1 MGKTA
6 FGLHYQFGNNESYR
20 GWFIPFVS
28 LDIRFWQLGSGMDSW
43 KLQVTSSL
51 CHVNA
56 SMLLRKKSYY
66 NNTFS
71 LFSFPLVMNIMQ
83 FWVIDTFIKHKTDK
97 AGQNIRLT
105 RDEEDA
111 ETLLRS
117 HEDDEEREEE
127 MEEPTDP
134 PPRYSIDD
142 INDASSFE
150 NMNHPGTFLQASSSS
165 EIPSVTGNEYELKS
179 KKH

>member
-1 MGKTA
+1 
-6 FGLHYQFGNNESYR
+6 
-20 GWFIPFVS
+20 
-28 LDIRFWQLGSGMDSW
+28 
-43 KLQVTSSL
+43 
-51 CHVNA
+51 
-56 SMLLRKKSYY
+56 
-66 NNTFS
+66 
-71 LFSFPLVMNIMQ
+71 MNIMQ

-97 AGQNIRLT
+97 PSQNIRLT

-117 HEDDEEREEE
+117 HEDDEDDSQHEEE

-134 PPRYSIDD
+134 PPKYSIDD
-142 INDASSFE
+142 DTLSFE
-150 NMNHPGTFLQASSSS
+150 NINHPGAFLQASSSS